1 MKPIGKLTLMLAS
14 TLLLHAAPILAGGA
28 GAMEVS
34 LPARAPGGD
43 CHRLM
48 TEQECDAYKSSLAL
62 LPLGE
67 TRDRFLAEHAANM
80 REREAACS
88 CTRLNAAPAGLHP
101 RVIQVARHF

>member
-14 TLLLHAAPILAGGA
+14 MLLHSAPILAGES

-34 LPARAPGGD
+34 VPARAPGVD

-48 TEQECDAYKSSLAL
+48 TEKECDAHKSSLAL
-62 LPLGE
+62 LPLGDA
-67 TRDRFLAEHAANM
+67 RDRFLAEHAANM
-80 REREAACS
+80 REREAACG
-88 CTRLNAAPAGLHP
+88 CTHLNAAPAGLYP